1 MKRKLDLKENE
12 LYKRI
17 DEVLH
22 YVWDPIGI
30 SDEPWARDEY
40 ESRVPQVFSLVVNQA
55 TPQAIADHLMEVV
68 RKDMEVTSNERHTMR
83 VAELLL
89 AYREKIFGEDS

>member
-1 MKRKLDLKENE
+1 MKRKLSIKEKE
-12 LYKRI
+12 LYQRI

-55 TPQAIADHLMEVV
+55 TAQDIVDHLMEVV
-68 RKDMEVTSNERHTMR
+68 REDMGITSNKGRTMD